1 MGSRLKVM
9 KLLLQDG
16 TLEGLLTVEDSSWN
30 NGTLLSC
37 PRDNIESLLSQNEVN
52 RYGVYLLLSE
62 SKVYVGQSTQL
73 KQRIEQHILGKDWW
87 QRVIVLTTKTD
98 SLNKSDIDYL
108 ESVLIEKSVI
118 CGTLDSENKNKGNKQ
133 KVDKF
138 RKAELDEYLDEALF
152 ILELI
157 GVTVFSKV
165 KTKKQNT
172 IIPSIKAIPA
182 EELEIRCKSEVLSFL
197 KSNGIIIKTK
207 YVSYAKL
214 QDKTDCFWNNAR
226 AEETGKDWTLVLNN
240 QMKKTIYVLEIP
252 ANSFE
257 FSESPES
264 GKICLRKDKQYY
276 MDLNIDAKK
285 FIDKKSS
292 IDFSKFIV
300 NKIRY

>member
-30 NGTLLSC
+30 NGTFLSC
-37 PRDNIESLLSQNEVN
+37 PRENINNLLAQEEVN
-52 RYGVYLLLSE
+52 RYGVYLLLSD

-108 ESVLIEKSVI
+108 ESVLIEKSII

-138 RKAELDEYLDEALF
+138 RKAELDEFLDEALF

-157 GVTVFSKV
+157 GVTVFSKGIA
-165 KTKKQNT
+165 KKQST
-172 IIPSIKAIPA
+172 IIPTIKTIST
-182 EELEIRCKSEVLSFL
+182 EEIEMRNKSEIISFL
-197 KSNGIIIKTK
+197 KSKGFSIKTN
-207 YVSYAKL
+207 YISYAKR
-214 QDKTDCFWNNAR
+214 QDKSDYFWNNAR
-226 AEETGKDWTLVLNN
+226 AEETKNKWTLILNN
-240 QMKKTIYVLEIP
+240 QVEKVIYVLEIP
-252 ANSFE
+252 AHSFE
-257 FSESPES
+257 FSTIPES

-276 MDLNIDAKK
+276 MDLNINAKTL
-285 FIDKKSS
+285 IDRKSC
-292 IDFSKFIV
+292 IDFSKFMT
-300 NKIRY
+300 NKIKY

>member
-30 NGTLLSC
+30 NGTFLSC
-37 PRDNIESLLSQNEVN
+37 PRENINNLLAQEEVN
-52 RYGVYLLLSE
+52 RYGVYLLLSD

-108 ESVLIEKSVI
+108 ESVLIEKSII

-138 RKAELDEYLDEALF
+138 RKAELDEFLDEALF

-157 GVTVFSKV
+157 GVTVFSKG
-165 KTKKQNT
+165 TAKKQST
-172 IIPSIKAIPA
+172 IIPTIKTIST
-182 EELEIRCKSEVLSFL
+182 EEIEMRNKSEIISFL
-197 KSNGIIIKTK
+197 KSKGFSIKTN
-207 YVSYAKL
+207 YISYAKR
-214 QDKTDCFWNNAR
+214 QDKSDYFWNNAR
-226 AEETGKDWTLVLNN
+226 AEETKNIWTLILNN
-240 QMKKTIYVLEIP
+240 QVEKVIYVLEIP
-252 ANSFE
+252 AHSFE
-257 FSESPES
+257 FSTTPES

-276 MDLNIDAKK
+276 MDLNINAKTL
-285 FIDKKSS
+285 IDRKSC
-292 IDFSKFIV
+292 IDFSKFMT
-300 NKIRY
+300 NKIKY

>member
-16 TLEGLLTVEDSSWN
+16 TLEGLLTVEDSCWN
-30 NGTLLSC
+30 NGTFLSC
-37 PRDNIESLLSQNEVN
+37 PRENIANLLSQDEVN
-52 RYGVYLLLSE
+52 RYGVYLLLSD

-108 ESVLIEKSVI
+108 ESVLIEKSI
-118 CGTLDSENKNKGNKQ
+118 LCGTLDSDNKNKGNKQ

-138 RKAELDEYLDEALF
+138 RKAELDEFLDEALF

-157 GVTVFSKV
+157 GVTVFSKNASS
-165 KTKKQNT
+165 KQTT
-172 IIPSIKAIPA
+172 IISTIKPISSD
-182 EELEIRCKSEVLSFL
+182 EVEIRSKSEVRSFL
-197 KSNGIIIKTK
+197 KSNGIKLNTK

-214 QDKTDCFWNNAR
+214 QDKTNCFWNNAR
-226 AEETGKDWTLVLNN
+226 VEETSNPWTLVLNN
-240 QMKKTIYVLEIP
+240 QIKKIIYVLEIP
-252 ANSFE
+252 SDSFE
-257 FSESPES
+257 FSEYPEN

-276 MDLNIDAKK
+276 MDLNINGNTFVDR
-285 FIDKKSS
+285 KSS
-292 IDFSKFIV
+292 IDFSKFIT
-300 NKIRY
+300 NEIKY

>member
-30 NGTLLSC
+30 NGTFLSC
-37 PRDNIESLLSQNEVN
+37 PRENIANLLSQDEVN
-52 RYGVYLLLSE
+52 RYGVYLLLSD

-108 ESVLIEKSVI
+108 ESVLIEKSI
-118 CGTLDSENKNKGNKQ
+118 LCGTLDSDNKNKGNKQ

-138 RKAELDEYLDEALF
+138 RKAELDEFLDGALF

-157 GVTVFSKV
+157 GVTVFSKNASS
-165 KTKKQNT
+165 KQTT
-172 IIPSIKAIPA
+172 IISTSKQIPSD
-182 EELEIRCKSEVLSFL
+182 EVEIRSKSEARSFL
-197 KSNGIIIKTK
+197 KSNGIKLNTK

-214 QDKTDCFWNNAR
+214 QEKTNRFWNNAR
-226 AEETGKDWTLVLNN
+226 VEETSNPWTLVLNN
-240 QMKKTIYVLEIP
+240 QIKKIIYVLEIP
-252 ANSFE
+252 SDSFE
-257 FSESPES
+257 FTEYPEN
-264 GKICLRKDKQYY
+264 GKICVRKDRQHY
-276 MDLNIDAKK
+276 MDLNINARTFVDR
-285 FIDKKSS
+285 KSS
-292 IDFSKFIV
+292 IDFSKFIT
-300 NKIRY
+300 NEIKY

>member
-30 NGTLLSC
+30 NGTFLSC
-37 PRDNIESLLSQNEVN
+37 PRENIANLLSQDEVN
-52 RYGVYLLLSE
+52 RYGVYLLLSD

-108 ESVLIEKSVI
+108 ESVLIEKSI
-118 CGTLDSENKNKGNKQ
+118 LCGTLDSDNKNKGNKQ

-138 RKAELDEYLDEALF
+138 RKAELDEFLDEALF
-152 ILELI
+152 ILEFI
-157 GVTVFSKV
+157 GVNVFSKNANS
-165 KTKKQNT
+165 KQTT
-172 IIPSIKAIPA
+172 IISTIKPISSD
-182 EELEIRCKSEVLSFL
+182 EVEIRSKSEVRSFL
-197 KSNGIIIKTK
+197 KSNGIKLNTK

-214 QDKTDCFWNNAR
+214 QDKTNYFWNNAR
-226 AEETGKDWTLVLNN
+226 VEEASNPWTLVLNN
-240 QMKKTIYVLEIP
+240 QIKKIIYVLEIP
-252 ANSFE
+252 SDSFE
-257 FSESPES
+257 FSEYPEN

-276 MDLNIDAKK
+276 MDLNINGNTFVDR
-285 FIDKKSS
+285 KSS
-292 IDFSKFIV
+292 IDFSKFIT
-300 NKIRY
+300 NEIKY

>member
-30 NGTLLSC
+30 NGTFLSC
-37 PRDNIESLLSQNEVN
+37 PRENINNLLAQEEVN
-52 RYGVYLLLSE
+52 RYGVYLLLSD

-108 ESVLIEKSVI
+108 ESVLIEKSII

-138 RKAELDEYLDEALF
+138 RKAELDEFLDEALF

-157 GVTVFSKV
+157 GVTVFSKG
-165 KTKKQNT
+165 TAKKQST
-172 IIPSIKAIPA
+172 IIPTIKTIST
-182 EELEIRCKSEVLSFL
+182 EEIEMRNKSEIISFL
-197 KSNGIIIKTK
+197 KSKGFSIKTN
-207 YVSYAKL
+207 YISYAKR
-214 QDKTDCFWNNAR
+214 QDKSDYFWNNAR
-226 AEETGKDWTLVLNN
+226 AEETKNKWTLILNN
-240 QMKKTIYVLEIP
+240 QVEKVIHVLEIP
-252 ANSFE
+252 AHSFE
-257 FSESPES
+257 FSTIPES

-276 MDLNIDAKK
+276 MDLNINAKTL
-285 FIDKKSS
+285 IDRKSC
-292 IDFSKFIV
+292 IDFSKFMT
-300 NKIRY
+300 NKIKY

>member
-16 TLEGLLTVEDSSWN
+16 TLEGLLTVDDSSWN
-30 NGTLLSC
+30 NGTFLSC
-37 PRDNIESLLSQNEVN
+37 PRENIESLLSQDEVN

-165 KTKKQNT
+165 KTQKQST

-182 EELEIRCKSEVLSFL
+182 EELEIRCKSEVISFL

-276 MDLNIDAKK
+276 MDLNIDAET

-292 IDFSKFIV
+292 IDFSKFIM

>member
-30 NGTLLSC
+30 NGTFLSC
-37 PRDNIESLLSQNEVN
+37 PRENINNLLAQEEVN
-52 RYGVYLLLSE
+52 RYGVYLLLSD

-108 ESVLIEKSVI
+108 ESVLIEKSII

-138 RKAELDEYLDEALF
+138 RKAELDEFLDEALF

-157 GVTVFSKV
+157 GVTVFSKG
-165 KTKKQNT
+165 TAKKQST
-172 IIPSIKAIPA
+172 IIPTIKTIST
-182 EELEIRCKSEVLSFL
+182 EEIEMRNKSEIISFL
-197 KSNGIIIKTK
+197 KSKGFSIKTN
-207 YVSYAKL
+207 YISYAKR
-214 QDKTDCFWNNAR
+214 QDKSDYFWNNAR
-226 AEETGKDWTLVLNN
+226 AEETKRLS
-240 QMKKTIYVLEIP
+240 MY
-252 ANSFE
+252 
-257 FSESPES
+257 
-264 GKICLRKDKQYY
+264 
-276 MDLNIDAKK
+276 
-285 FIDKKSS
+285 
-292 IDFSKFIV
+292 
-300 NKIRY
+300 

>member
-16 TLEGLLTVEDSSWN
+16 TLEGLLTVDDSSWN
-30 NGTLLSC
+30 NGTFLSC
-37 PRDNIESLLSQNEVN
+37 PRENIESLLSQDEVN

-157 GVTVFSKV
+157 GVTVFSKA

-182 EELEIRCKSEVLSFL
+182 EELEIRCKSEVISFL

-240 QMKKTIYVLEIP
+240 QIKKTIYVLEIP

-276 MDLNIDAKK
+276 MDLNIDAIT